1 MTDDV
6 YYMYS
11 VFSRDKSSQ
20 VAKGLISHQAPGVP
34 R

>member
-6 YYMYS
+6 FYS
-11 VFSRDKSSQ
+11 VSSRDKSSQ
-20 VAKGLISHQAPGVP
+20 VDKGLISHQAPGVP